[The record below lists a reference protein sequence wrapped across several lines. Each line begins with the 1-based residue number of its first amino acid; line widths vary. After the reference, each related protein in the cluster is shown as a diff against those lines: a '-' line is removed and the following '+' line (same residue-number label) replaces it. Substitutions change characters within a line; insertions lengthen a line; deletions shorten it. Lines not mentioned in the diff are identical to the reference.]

1 MKNLKTTLL
10 SLLLLV
16 FAICSAQAHAL
27 WIHTAS
33 RANVGQAHEFTVYY
47 ADYHEGAVEKID
59 DWYSDVNSFQIF
71 AVSPSGKRTP
81 LTYQKGSDH
90 VKGSFTPEEEGLYRL
105 EIGHSSKTEAGGTLY
120 QFNAVAYV
128 QAGKKSK
135 QAGFAQ
141 APDLVLVPK
150 KGNSYQVLL
159 SGKPL
164 ADSDVVILA
173 PSGETAELK
182 TDAKGE
188 FAAKLDEKGAYYIEA
203 TTYRELEK
211 NDPSGLK
218 AVWRCATQVV
228 TL

>member
-1 MKNLKTTLL
+1 MKNLKTTFLN
-10 SLLLLV
+10 LLLV
-16 FAICSAQAHAL
+16 VLAVGSAQAHAL

-33 RANVGQAHEFTVYY
+33 QAKVGEAHEFTVYY
-47 ADYHEGAVEKID
+47 ADYHEGAVEKVA
-59 DWYSDVNSFQIF
+59 DWYSDVSSFQIF

-81 LTYQKGSDH
+81 LTYQKAGDH
-90 VKGSFTPEEEGLYRL
+90 VKGSFTPEEEGFYRL

-135 QAGFAQ
+135 HAGFAQ
-141 APDLVLVPK
+141 APDLLLVPQ

-164 ADSDVVILA
+164 ADSEVVILA

-182 TDAKGE
+182 TNAKGE

-203 TTYRELEK
+203 TTYKELEK

>member
-1 MKNLKTTLL
+1 MKNIKTTFLP
-10 SLLLLV
+10 LLLLV
-16 FAICSAQAHAL
+16 LTIGSVQAHAL

-33 RANVGQAHEFTVYY
+33 QAKVGEAHEFTVYY
-47 ADYHEGAVEKID
+47 ADYDEGAVEKID

-135 QAGFAQ
+135 QADFAQ

-188 FAAKLDEKGAYYIEA
+188 FATKLDEKGAYYIEA